1 MVAPMKRR
9 ATASATGAGGGRTGE
24 RRGAAAWLTP
34 TAVARAT
41 RGEVLQRGA
50 VCTTV
55 ATDTRGDC
63 RGKLFVALRG
73 DRHDAHDH
81 LAAALAAGAGGLLVE
96 RVPEALQGRL
106 AERGRT
112 AAGAPAPYVVQVAD
126 TGRALL
132 DLAGEHRRRQRA
144 RVLAITGSC
153 GKTSTKE
160 WLGAA
165 LASAMPTV
173 RSQGSFNNH
182 VGVPLTLFA
191 IGPETR
197 AAVVEVGTNHPG
209 EIATLCEVVRPEVGI
224 VTCVAPAH
232 LEGLGSLAGVEHEKG
247 CLPASLPEHGLC
259 VLNGDDAACRRM
271 AARTAAT
278 VQYFSLRDP
287 GADWFAT
294 QIRSDGGRTR
304 FLLRGERPVVLPRL
318 GEHFVANALAVL
330 AAATWLGMPEE
341 QVVEA
346 LAQAP
351 SAARRLEP
359 KSARGATILDD
370 TYNMNPASARAALHA
385 LAAAAVPG
393 ARRWVVFGAMRELGA
408 DAEALHRE
416 LGGAVARGDF
426 ERLVCVGAGA
436 AAIADGAVA
445 AGLPVARVHV
455 VADVAAA
462 HDLLVRDLRATDVV
476 LCKASRSVQLDRLVD
491 RLTADGGE
499 RN

>member
-9 ATASATGAGGGRTGE
+9 ATAGAAGGERSGE
-24 RRGAAAWLTP
+24 VRGAAAWLTAA
-34 TAVARAT
+34 AVARVA
-41 RGEVLQRGA
+41 RGEVVQRGQ

-73 DRHDAHDH
+73 ERHDAHDH
-81 LAAALAAGAGGLLVE
+81 LAAAVQAGAGGLLVE
-96 RVPEALQGRL
+96 RVPEALL
-106 AERGRT
+106 AEVAR
-112 AAGAPAPYVVQVAD
+112 AGAAAAAPYIVRVAD

-165 LASAMPTV
+165 LATALPTV

-182 VGVPLTLFA
+182 VGVPLTLFG

-209 EIATLCEVVRPEVGI
+209 EIATLCDVVRPEVGI

-232 LEGLGSLAGVEHEKG
+232 LEGLGSLAGVEQEKG

-294 QIRSDGGRTR
+294 GIRSDGGRTR

-346 LAQAP
+346 LVQAP

-359 KSARGATILDD
+359 KTARGAVVLDD

-385 LAAAAVPG
+385 LAAAALPG

-416 LGGAVARGDF
+416 LGAAVARGDF
-426 ERLVCVGAGA
+426 ERLVCVGPDA

-445 AGLPVARVHV
+445 AGLPVARAHV
-455 VADVAAA
+455 VADVDAA
-462 HDLLVRDLRATDVV
+462 HELLVHELRATDVV

-491 RLTADGGE
+491 RLTAAGGE